1 LIVVIFHCVYRSI
14 CFHASSQHRK
24 HSAVVPERRH
34 EWLAG
39 AFPVTNKLQM
49 RYLIHTSAIVIAL
62 VSNVGFA
69 VRQTSPGGDHLSQTQ
84 QQAVRQRLGNEQTQS
99 APTGGQPQVG
109 NKPPYSLQA
118 APMPENVATDVR
130 QTKNLLF
137 VKLPDRILL
146 IDPDNKQVTEI
157 IPVTETTGGGVPKQ

>member
-1 LIVVIFHCVYRSI
+1 
-14 CFHASSQHRK
+14 
-24 HSAVVPERRH
+24 
-34 EWLAG
+34 
-39 AFPVTNKLQM
+39 M
-49 RYLIHTSAIVIAL
+49 RYLIHTSAIVITL

-69 VRQTSPGGDHLSQTQ
+69 VGQNSSGGDYLNQTQ
-84 QQAVRQRLGNEQTQS
+84 QQAVRQGLGNEQTQS

-109 NKPPYSLQA
+109 SKLPNSSQA
-118 APMPENVATDVR
+118 APMPGKVATDVP

>member
-1 LIVVIFHCVYRSI
+1 LIVVIFHFVYRSI

-24 HSAVVPERRH
+24 HRAVVPERRQAS
-34 EWLAG
+34 LAG
-39 AFPVTNKLQM
+39 ALPVTKELQM
-49 RYLIHTSAIVIAL
+49 RHLIHTSAIIVAL
-62 VSNVGFA
+62 ASNIGFA
-69 VRQTSPGGDHLSQTQ
+69 AAQTGPGEDRLNQAQ
-84 QQAVRQRLGNEQTQS
+84 QQAVRQGLGNEQTQS

-109 NKPPYSLQA
+109 NKLPNSLQA
-118 APMPENVATDVR
+118 APMPGNVATDVP